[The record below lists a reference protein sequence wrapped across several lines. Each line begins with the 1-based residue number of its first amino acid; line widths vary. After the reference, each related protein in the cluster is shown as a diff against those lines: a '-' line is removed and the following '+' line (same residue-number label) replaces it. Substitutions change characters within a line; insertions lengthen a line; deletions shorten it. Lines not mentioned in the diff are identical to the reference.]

1 MPHLSRSLLM
11 PDRTPVLD
19 AYVRISDP
27 DQRKGGGLD
36 RQTYADLASFCR
48 QLGFDPSGQ
57 LWEDDGVSAWK
68 GLHLTPE
75 HMLGQ
80 YLALVRRGGRRRG
93 DCLLLENWDRLSRQ
107 DIWAAVGLVNDLRQL
122 GIHVGRLDRMKLLR
136 YDSDDPG
143 DFFEA
148 AIELMRGNRESVVK
162 SFRNGARWAKKREAL
177 REGRPQP
184 TSAAVPPGRK
194 ALTRMLPAWIRLDA
208 DGAMAKHPERCAVV
222 VLIYE

>member
-57 LWEDDGVSAWK
+57 VWEDDGVSAWH
-68 GLHLTPE
+68 GANATPE
-75 HMLGQ
+75 HQLGQ

-136 YDSDDPG
+136 CDSTDPG

-148 AIELMRGNRESVVK
+148 AVELMRGHGESKRK
-162 SFRNGARWAKKREAL
+162 SDLNLAKWRGKR
-177 REGRPQP
+177 Q
-184 TSAAVPPGRK
+184 AVR
-194 ALTRMLPAWIRLDA
+194 
-208 DGAMAKHPERCAVV
+208 
-222 VLIYE
+222 